1 MSASTYTTDL
11 ITIATADESSGW
23 QELTGTDGSGYTYNQ
38 GGNVGYT
45 DASAPYIQGDH
56 AVTQNTNNSDT
67 VASLAYNSG
76 GVTIPT
82 DGAFFVWHNYNAP
95 FSMGNYAQ
103 GGQRIAV
110 GHNQSNF
117 NAWYVGGSDK
127 DNNPYG
133 GFVNHVIN
141 PTVTADQTA
150 GSPNGTL
157 NHVGSAIYVVE
168 GTSGRVHQCDV
179 IRYGRGSAIVE
190 FGDGTFGHSNIESL
204 ATENDLQANRWGI
217 MQKLHAGYL
226 YKGHLQL
233 GSVTNPVSFIDSDRI
248 ILIQWTPKVTEDFNT
263 IEVVNSSSTV
273 TLTRF
278 QFITLD
284 PSTSASRGN
293 WLDSDNAAVTLD
305 DCQFSDIF
313 NLTFGSGTIV
323 TTGVF
328 NRCNQ
333 ITQGGSTLTNCL
345 FNNFSAVASVIT
357 DNSTLITG
365 CIFTSDGSNHALEAT
380 TAGDYEWNNTAI
392 GYATTNGSTGN
403 EIYYNNSG
411 GHINLT
417 RIGGTL
423 LQSVRNGAGSTTT
436 IKEANP
442 SGVNLGSAGSFGAL
456 TVGAAT
462 GIGTCNG
469 DIGATTGAVAVTIT
483 SVGYTNY
490 GTGSSEVDAAQV
502 DFFTAI
508 DDIDSRAGTVIGP
521 AALEIGGTTLTRGV
535 YDIVGAAT
543 MTTAFTLDGENDP
556 NAVFIIRCGA
566 AFSVTAAISM
576 VMTNGAQAK
585 NVYWRVVGAIALGA
599 GAYVEGNFLGH
610 STFGFGA
617 GANAKGRILV
627 ADTAGTITF
636 SGSILENPDP
646 GIVLTLVANVSLVG
660 AEIRIY
666 DLDDT
671 LPDLGTEL
679 GGIESSTTATYDFEG
694 GAGSQGNVVW
704 VQIMLDGYEEFGQQI
719 TMPDANSSLFP
730 VLTVDNND

>member
-1 MSASTYTTDL
+1 MAASSYTTDL
-11 ITIATADESSGW
+11 TVIATGDESSGW
-23 QELTGTDGSGYTYNQ
+23 EELTGTDGLSYSYSE
-38 GGNVGYT
+38 GGNPGYT
-45 DASAPYIQGDH
+45 DASAPYIQGTH
-56 AVTQNTNNSDT
+56 AVTQDTNTSDT
-67 VASLAYNSG
+67 IASLSYNSG
-76 GVTIPT
+76 GVTMPL

-95 FSMGNYAQ
+95 FSMGTYAQ
-103 GGQRIAV
+103 GGQRLAV
-110 GHNQSNF
+110 GHSADNF
-117 NAWYVGGSDK
+117 YAWDVGGSDK

-133 GFVNHVIN
+133 GFTNHVVS
-141 PTVTADQTA
+141 PTVAADYTI

-157 NHVGSAIYVVE
+157 NYIGSAIYVVE

-190 FGDGTFGHSNIESL
+190 FGDGTFGHSNIDSL
-204 ATENDLQANRWGI
+204 AIQNDLQANRWGL

-233 GSVTNPVSFIDSDRI
+233 GSVTNPVSFIDTDRI
-248 ILIQWTPKVTEDFNT
+248 VLVQWTPKVTEAFNT
-263 IEVVNSSSTV
+263 IEIVNAGSTV

-284 PSTSASRGN
+284 PSGTSSRGN
-293 WLDSDNAAVTLD
+293 WATTSNATVTLN
-305 DCQFSDIF
+305 DCQFSDMF
-313 NLTFGSGTIV
+313 KFVFDSNTTV

-328 NRCNQ
+328 NRCNE
-333 ITQGGSTLTNCL
+333 ITQGGATLTNCL
-345 FNNFSAVASVIT
+345 LNSFDGVSTVIT
-357 DNSTLITG
+357 DDSDLITG
-365 CIFTSDGSNHALEAT
+365 CTFTSDGSNHALEAT
-380 TAGDYEWNNTAI
+380 TAGDYEWNNTAV
-392 GYATTNGSTGN
+392 GYATSNGSTGN

-417 RIGGTL
+417 RQGGTAV
-423 LQSVRNGAGSTTT
+423 SVRNGAGATTT

-442 SGVNLGSAGSFGAL
+442 ATVNLGSAGSFGGL

-462 GIGTCNG
+462 GIGVCNG
-469 DIGATTGAVAVTIT
+469 DIGAITGAVAVTIT
-483 SVGYTNY
+483 TPGYTNY
-490 GTGSSEVDAAQV
+490 GTGDAATTAAQT

-508 DDIDSRAGTVIGP
+508 ADIDSRVGTVIGP

-535 YDIVGAAT
+535 YDIVGACT

-556 NAVFIIRCGA
+556 NSVFIIRCGA
-566 AFSVTAAISM
+566 AFSVTAAIEM

-636 SGSILENPDP
+636 SGSTLENPDP
-646 GIVLTLVANVSLVG
+646 GITLTLEANVSLVG

-666 DLDDT
+666 DLDET
-671 LPDLGTEL
+671 LPDLGAEL
-679 GGIESSTTATYDFEG
+679 GGIESATTANFDFVG

-704 VQIMLDGYEEFGQQI
+704 VQVILDGYEEFGQEI
-719 TMPDANSSLFP
+719 TMPDANGSFFP
-730 VLTVDNND
+730 VLVIDTNI